1 MAVKKSSDFQS
12 LCSPYYLL
20 LSFFLSVR
28 LFITP
33 HLLCLLLIYA
43 CMYVCISINLI
54 LLLPISFSHLFN
66 SHHILDCRRL
76 FLYKSRLISAIL
88 SSMHASLSSHIH
100 LSIQSTFT
108 KILNHH
114 RYYFFWRIEF
124 SIYFVVQ
131 NQFCPPQLLTFGVK
145 NPI

>member
-1 MAVKKSSDFQS
+1 MTFNLCAHLITYSFPSFS
-12 LCSPYYLL
+12 LCVYLSL
-20 LSFFLSVR
+20 HIFSVSSSS
-28 LFITP
+28 T
-33 HLLCLLLIYA
+33 HV

-54 LLLPISFSHLFN
+54 LLLPISFSYLFN